1 MCGWESTIPAPGASG
16 TPKVTLPRL
25 EGKKFSPHVSDERLK
40 ATGRVR
46 SCRGRAMPFAI
57 PVESTPIPVADG
69 ASRELLQG
77 SVSPSALLLWG
88 CRFWVTAMG
97 VVAHEAKIPPCGAV
111 GMLCA
116 IPLGSC
122 SVHSS
127 RMAGLPASIPAC
139 LFISF
144 TIQYSQ
150 AALSLLY
157 IYQYYQLIAQSLS
170 VGLLILPSDLWEAAT
185 LYIPAPS
192 PAPPSPHAMFN

>member
-46 SCRGRAMPFAI
+46 SCGGRAMPSAI
-57 PVESTPIPVADG
+57 PVGSTPIPVADG

-122 SVHSS
+122 
-127 RMAGLPASIPAC
+127 LFIPAGWQGC
-139 LFISF
+139 LPP
-144 TIQYSQ
+144 
-150 AALSLLY
+150 SLLVF
-157 IYQYYQLIAQSLS
+157 LS
-170 VGLLILPSDLWEAAT
+170 ASPSNIPRLLCLCFTFINITS
-185 LYIPAPS
+185 
-192 PAPPSPHAMFN
+192 